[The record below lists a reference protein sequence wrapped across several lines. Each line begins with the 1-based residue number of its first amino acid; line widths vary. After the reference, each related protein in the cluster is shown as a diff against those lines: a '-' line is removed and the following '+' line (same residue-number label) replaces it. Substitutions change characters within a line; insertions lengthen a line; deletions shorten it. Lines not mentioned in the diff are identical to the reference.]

1 MLFPIVSNQNF
12 ELFISLCISLNT
24 IAMAMT
30 YFGMSRS
37 YAQTIDTV
45 NYTFA
50 GVFFLEAV
58 MKLSALKFEN
68 YFHDIW

>member
-1 MLFPIVSNQNF
+1 
-12 ELFISLCISLNT
+12 
-24 IAMAMT
+24 MAMT